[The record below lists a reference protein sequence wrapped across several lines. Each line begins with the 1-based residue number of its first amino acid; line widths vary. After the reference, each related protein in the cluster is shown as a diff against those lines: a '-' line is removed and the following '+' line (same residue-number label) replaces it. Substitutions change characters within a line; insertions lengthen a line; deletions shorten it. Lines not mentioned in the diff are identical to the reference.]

1 MKLRPAFAT
10 LSLIAAVSMPALMA
24 SAQSRGEK
32 VDQIAAALS
41 TGINN
46 DQASDDTVY
55 TDARTGQTI
64 RATPAQLMRETMTAV
79 DFKDMAGRLAL
90 EIWSNQTNV
99 PIVINWRALE
109 AQGIDPNTPINLT
122 LGKVPAEQ
130 VLRLIV
136 QQLHPD
142 PLGNDQLLLE
152 IEQWYVRVIT
162 KEDAL
167 RRSTTKL
174 YFIGDLLMD
183 IPNFDNA
190 PKFDLNEALSNT
202 SSGGS
207 NGSGNRGG
215 GEGGGLFPDDDQDR
229 EEQVLSKQD
238 KAQQIVD
245 MITQTI
251 EPDIWRENGG
261 EYGSVRYYRGML
273 VVKAPDFVHEQIGGM
288 TGASV
293 TKSATKRKAR
303 NERSSNTNRSESKPQ
318 GKRSTAGN
326 VAGVGRESPKIPR

>member
-1 MKLRPAFAT
+1 MKRLPAFAT
-10 LSLIAAVSMPALMA
+10 LSLVAALSMPALG
-24 SAQSRGEK
+24 QSRSDK

-41 TGINN
+41 AGIN
-46 DQASDDTVY
+46 DSSSEPVY
-55 TDARTGQTI
+55 TDANTGQTI
-64 RATPAQLMRETMTAV
+64 RATPAQLMRETMTSV
-79 DFKDMAGRLAL
+79 DFKDMSGKLAL

-99 PIVINWRALE
+99 PIVINWRGLE

-130 VLRLIV
+130 VLRLII

-142 PLGNDQLLLE
+142 PLGNEELLLD
-152 IEQWYVRVIT
+152 IQQWYVRVIT

-167 RRSTTKL
+167 RQSTTRL

-207 NGSGNRGG
+207 NGGSGGG
-215 GEGGGLFPDDDQDR
+215 GEGGGLFPDDDDDR
-229 EEQVLSKQD
+229 KEKVLSKQE
-238 KAQQIVD
+238 KAEQIAD
-245 MITQTI
+245 MVRNTI

-273 VVKAPDFVHEQIGGM
+273 VVKAPNFVHEQIGGM
-288 TGASV
+288 TGTSA
-293 TKSATKRKAR
+293 TKSATKSKSTTRSAKASR
-303 NERSSNTNRSESKPQ
+303 PPAPQ
-318 GKRSTAGN
+318 GKRSSPGN
-326 VAGVGRESPKIPR
+326 VAGVAPKHPISRVDGTHIS